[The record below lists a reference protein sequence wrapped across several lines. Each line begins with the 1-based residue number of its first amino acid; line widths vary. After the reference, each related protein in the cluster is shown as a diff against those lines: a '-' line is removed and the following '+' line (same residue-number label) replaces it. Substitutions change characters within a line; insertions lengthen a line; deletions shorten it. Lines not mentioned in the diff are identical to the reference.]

1 MHKLFKIPMLP
12 SSNNNN
18 NNQSPQSRLQ
28 QIPTSNNN
36 NNSPQL
42 SILTPD
48 NQYLNSKISPLS
60 SCSLTLR

>member
-12 SSNNNN
+12 SSN

>member
-18 NNQSPQSRLQ
+18 QSPQSRLQ
-28 QIPTSNNN
+28 QIPTSNN